1 MRQFFTLYRFEI
13 KKIFQK
19 PYVPA
24 LLALSIALTLFL
36 NVRPLLG
43 EQTVAYVDE
52 QQQFHFE
59 AVSNYEAIQLERRF
73 AREDAGKLLDNEAAW
88 TMQEMNRRYQEIYN
102 QYAPDLTCVLLN
114 HSLVFETLGRTGVNP
129 VAEHIEYPADYAYQS
144 LERGREEEFSS
155 QLLSQEEIAYW
166 EREGTRLTT
175 PFVMEYTGGWR
186 GILEKAS
193 WLNLMALVFALISLC
208 SSFSDDDAY
217 KTRPLLASAAHSRM
231 PLTLAR
237 LAAGVSLACG
247 CVLLLFGLT
256 AAIQFF
262 VHGAGGAQ
270 MPIQLLLFG
279 LTAAIQFFVHGAGG
293 AQMPIQ
299 LLKLKPDQRGIG
311 DAHLSYICR
320 DMTAGQSVLVTV
332 GMSLLIA
339 LFAGALSML
348 LSKLL
353 RRGVPALAL
362 PLGLLLLS
370 MIFEPPFYYYD
381 RVRAQIWSYMPF
393 LADERLVSLGG
404 VQLDC
409 IPVSV
414 LLYGGLA
421 AVALVTCIWLCK
433 ARAVDKM

>member
-1 MRQFFTLYRFEI
+1 MRQFFTLYRFEL
-13 KKIFQK
+13 KKLFQK

-24 LLALSIALTLFL
+24 LLALWIVSTILL
-36 NVRPLLG
+36 NVRPLLE

-129 VAEHIEYPADYAYQS
+129 VAEHIEYPVDYAYQN

-270 MPIQLLLFG
+270 MPIQLLELES
-279 LTAAIQFFVHGAGG
+279 
-293 AQMPIQ
+293 
-299 LLKLKPDQRGIG
+299 DQKGIG
-311 DAHLSYICR
+311 DVYLSNSCR
-320 DMTAGQSVLVTV
+320 DMTAGQAVLVTV

-348 LSKLL
+348 LSKML

-381 RVRAQIWSYMPF
+381 RVRAQIWSYMPIQRLYQTF

-421 AVALVTCIWLCK
+421 AAALVTCVWLCK

>member
-24 LLALSIALTLFL
+24 LLALCIALTVFL

-59 AVSNYEAIQLERRF
+59 TVSNYEAIQLERRF
-73 AREDAGKLLDNEAAW
+73 AREDAGKPLDNEAVW

-129 VAEHIEYPADYAYQS
+129 VAEHIEYPVDYAYQN

-256 AAIQFF
+256 TAIQFF

-270 MPIQLLLFG
+270 MPIQLLE
-279 LTAAIQFFVHGAGG
+279 
-293 AQMPIQ
+293 
-299 LLKLKPDQRGIG
+299 LKPDQRGIG

-320 DMTAGQSVLVTV
+320 DMTAGQAVLVTV

-381 RVRAQIWSYMPF
+381 RVRAQIWSYMPIQRLYQTF

-421 AVALVTCIWLCK
+421 AAALVTCVWLCK
-433 ARAVDKM
+433 VHAVDKM

>member
-73 AREDAGKLLDNEAAW
+73 AREDAGKPLDNEAAW
-88 TMQEMNRRYQEIYN
+88 AMQEMNRRYQEIYN

-114 HSLVFETLGRTGVNP
+114 HSLVFETLGRTRVNP

-247 CVLLLFGLT
+247 CVLLLFVLT

-270 MPIQLLLFG
+270 MPIQLLELES
-279 LTAAIQFFVHGAGG
+279 
-293 AQMPIQ
+293 
-299 LLKLKPDQRGIG
+299 DQKGIG
-311 DAHLSYICR
+311 DVYLSNSCR
-320 DMTAGQSVLVTV
+320 DMTAGQAVLVTV

-381 RVRAQIWSYMPF
+381 RVRAQIWSYMPIQRLYQTF

-421 AVALVTCIWLCK
+421 AAALVTCVWLCK
-433 ARAVDKM
+433 VHAVDKM

>member
-270 MPIQLLLFG
+270 MPIQLLELES
-279 LTAAIQFFVHGAGG
+279 
-293 AQMPIQ
+293 
-299 LLKLKPDQRGIG
+299 DQRGIG
-311 DAHLSYICR
+311 DVHLSYSCR
-320 DMTAGQSVLVTV
+320 DMTAGQAVLVTV

-381 RVRAQIWSYMPF
+381 RVRAQIWSYMPIQRLYQTF

-421 AVALVTCIWLCK
+421 AAALVTCIWLCK

>member
-24 LLALSIALTLFL
+24 LLALCIALTVFL

-73 AREDAGKLLDNEAAW
+73 AREDAGKPLDNEAAW
-88 TMQEMNRRYQEIYN
+88 AMQEMNRRYQEIYN

-129 VAEHIEYPADYAYQS
+129 VAEHIEYPADYAYQN
-144 LERGREEEFSS
+144 LERGRKEEFSN
-155 QLLSQEEIAYW
+155 QLLSQDEIAYW

-186 GILEKAS
+186 GILEKAN

-270 MPIQLLLFG
+270 MPIQLLE
-279 LTAAIQFFVHGAGG
+279 
-293 AQMPIQ
+293 
-299 LLKLKPDQRGIG
+299 LKPDQRGIG

-320 DMTAGQSVLVTV
+320 DMTAGQAVLVTV

-381 RVRAQIWSYMPF
+381 RVRAQIWSYMPIQRLYQTF

-409 IPVSV
+409 IFVSAI
-414 LLYGGLA
+414 LYGGLA
-421 AVALVTCIWLCK
+421 VIALATCIWLCK
-433 ARAVDKM
+433 TRAVDRK

>member
-1 MRQFFTLYRFEI
+1 MRQFFTLYRFEL
-13 KKIFQK
+13 KKLFQK

-270 MPIQLLLFG
+270 MPIQLLELES
-279 LTAAIQFFVHGAGG
+279 
-293 AQMPIQ
+293 
-299 LLKLKPDQRGIG
+299 DQRGIG
-311 DAHLSYICR
+311 DVHLSYSCR
-320 DMTAGQSVLVTV
+320 DMTAGQAVLVTV

-381 RVRAQIWSYMPF
+381 RVRAQIWSYMPIQRLYQTF

>member
-24 LLALSIALTLFL
+24 LLALCIALTVFL

-73 AREDAGKLLDNEAAW
+73 AREDAGKPLDNEAVW

-270 MPIQLLLFG
+270 MPIQLLELE
-279 LTAAIQFFVHGAGG
+279 L
-293 AQMPIQ
+293 
-299 LLKLKPDQRGIG
+299 DQRGIG
-311 DAHLSYICR
+311 DVHLSYSCR
-320 DMTAGQSVLVTV
+320 DMTAGQAVLVTA

-381 RVRAQIWSYMPF
+381 RVRAQIWSYMPIQRLYQTF

>member
-73 AREDAGKLLDNEAAW
+73 AREDAGKPLDNEEVW

-114 HSLVFETLGRTGVNP
+114 HSLVFETLGRTRVNP

-166 EREGTRLTT
+166 EREGTRLPT
-175 PFVMEYTGGWR
+175 PFVMEDTGGWR

-270 MPIQLLLFG
+270 MPIQLLELES
-279 LTAAIQFFVHGAGG
+279 
-293 AQMPIQ
+293 
-299 LLKLKPDQRGIG
+299 DQKGIG
-311 DAHLSYICR
+311 DVYLSNSCR
-320 DMTAGQSVLVTV
+320 DMTAGQAVLVTV

-353 RRGVPALAL
+353 RRAVPALAL

-381 RVRAQIWSYMPF
+381 RVRAQIWSYMPIQRLYQTF

>member
-24 LLALSIALTLFL
+24 LLALCIALTVFL

-73 AREDAGKLLDNEAAW
+73 AREDAGKPLDNEAVW

-129 VAEHIEYPADYAYQS
+129 VAEHIEYPVDYAYQS
-144 LERGREEEFSS
+144 LERGREEEFAS

-256 AAIQFF
+256 TAIQFF

-270 MPIQLLLFG
+270 MPIQLLE
-279 LTAAIQFFVHGAGG
+279 
-293 AQMPIQ
+293 
-299 LLKLKPDQRGIG
+299 LKPDQRGIG

-320 DMTAGQSVLVTV
+320 DMTAGQAVLVTV

-353 RRGVPALAL
+353 RRAVPALAL

-381 RVRAQIWSYMPF
+381 RVRAQIWSYMPIQRLYQTF

>member
-59 AVSNYEAIQLERRF
+59 TVSNYEAIQLERRF
-73 AREDAGKLLDNEAAW
+73 AREDAGKPLDNEAVW

-129 VAEHIEYPADYAYQS
+129 VAEHIEYPVDYAYQN

-256 AAIQFF
+256 TAIQFF

-270 MPIQLLLFG
+270 MPIQLLE
-279 LTAAIQFFVHGAGG
+279 
-293 AQMPIQ
+293 
-299 LLKLKPDQRGIG
+299 LKPDQRGIG

-320 DMTAGQSVLVTV
+320 DMTAGQAVLVTV

-381 RVRAQIWSYMPF
+381 RVRAQIWSYMPIQRLYQTF

-421 AVALVTCIWLCK
+421 AIALVTCVWLCK
-433 ARAVDKM
+433 TRAVDKM

>member
-73 AREDAGKLLDNEAAW
+73 AREDAGKPLDNEAVW

-129 VAEHIEYPADYAYQS
+129 VAEHIEYPADYAYQN

-270 MPIQLLLFG
+270 MPIQLLELES
-279 LTAAIQFFVHGAGG
+279 
-293 AQMPIQ
+293 
-299 LLKLKPDQRGIG
+299 DQRGIG
-311 DAHLSYICR
+311 DVHLSYSCR
-320 DMTAGQSVLVTV
+320 DMTAGQAVLVTV

-381 RVRAQIWSYMPF
+381 RVRAQIWSYMPIQRLYQTF

>member
-114 HSLVFETLGRTGVNP
+114 HSLVFETLGRTRVNP

-270 MPIQLLLFG
+270 MPIQLLELES
-279 LTAAIQFFVHGAGG
+279 
-293 AQMPIQ
+293 
-299 LLKLKPDQRGIG
+299 DQRGIG
-311 DAHLSYICR
+311 DVHLSYSCR
-320 DMTAGQSVLVTV
+320 DMTAGQAVLVTV

-381 RVRAQIWSYMPF
+381 RVRAQIWSYMPIQRLYQTF

-421 AVALVTCIWLCK
+421 AIALVTCIWLCK

>member
-59 AVSNYEAIQLERRF
+59 AVSNYEAIQLERSF
-73 AREDAGKLLDNEAAW
+73 AREDAGKPLDNEAVW

-129 VAEHIEYPADYAYQS
+129 VAEHIEYPADYAYQN

-270 MPIQLLLFG
+270 MPIQLLELES
-279 LTAAIQFFVHGAGG
+279 
-293 AQMPIQ
+293 
-299 LLKLKPDQRGIG
+299 DQKGIG
-311 DAHLSYICR
+311 DVYLSNSCR
-320 DMTAGQSVLVTV
+320 DMTAGQAVLVTV

-381 RVRAQIWSYMPF
+381 RVRAQIWSYMPIQRLYQTF

-409 IPVSV
+409 IFVSAI
-414 LLYGGLA
+414 LYGGLA
-421 AVALVTCIWLCK
+421 VIALATCIWLCK
-433 ARAVDKM
+433 TRAVDRK

>member
-1 MRQFFTLYRFEI
+1 MRQFFTLYRFEL
-13 KKIFQK
+13 KKLFQK

-114 HSLVFETLGRTGVNP
+114 HSLVFETLGRTRVNP

-175 PFVMEYTGGWR
+175 PFVMEYTGGWQ

-270 MPIQLLLFG
+270 MPIQLLELES
-279 LTAAIQFFVHGAGG
+279 
-293 AQMPIQ
+293 
-299 LLKLKPDQRGIG
+299 DQKGIG
-311 DAHLSYICR
+311 DVYLSNSCR
-320 DMTAGQSVLVTV
+320 DMTAGQAVLVTV

-353 RRGVPALAL
+353 RRAVPALAL

-381 RVRAQIWSYMPF
+381 RVRAQIWSYMPIQRLYQTF

-404 VQLDC
+404 MQLDC
-409 IPVSV
+409 IFVSAI
-414 LLYGGLA
+414 LYGGLA
-421 AVALVTCIWLCK
+421 VIALATCIWLCK
-433 ARAVDKM
+433 TRAVDRK

>member
-24 LLALSIALTLFL
+24 LLALSTALTLFL

-73 AREDAGKLLDNEAAW
+73 AREDAGKPLDNEAVW

-129 VAEHIEYPADYAYQS
+129 VAEHIEYPVDYAYQN

-175 PFVMEYTGGWR
+175 PFVMEYTGGWQ

-217 KTRPLLASAAHSRM
+217 KTRPLLASAARSRM

-270 MPIQLLLFG
+270 MPIQLL
-279 LTAAIQFFVHGAGG
+279 
-293 AQMPIQ
+293 
-299 LLKLKPDQRGIG
+299 KLKPDQKGIG

-320 DMTAGQSVLVTV
+320 DMTAGQAVLVTV

-381 RVRAQIWSYMPF
+381 RVRAQIWSYMPIQRLYQTF

>member
-1 MRQFFTLYRFEI
+1 MRQFFTLYRFEL
-13 KKIFQK
+13 KKLFQK

-24 LLALSIALTLFL
+24 LLALWIVSTILL
-36 NVRPLLG
+36 NVRPLLE

-73 AREDAGKLLDNEAAW
+73 AREDAGKPLDNEAVW

-256 AAIQFF
+256 TAIQFF

-270 MPIQLLLFG
+270 MPIQLLE
-279 LTAAIQFFVHGAGG
+279 
-293 AQMPIQ
+293 
-299 LLKLKPDQRGIG
+299 LKPDQRGIG

-320 DMTAGQSVLVTV
+320 DMTAGQAVLVTV

-353 RRGVPALAL
+353 RRAVPALAL

-381 RVRAQIWSYMPF
+381 RVRAQIWSYMPIQRLYQTF

>member
-1 MRQFFTLYRFEI
+1 MRQFFTLYRFES

-73 AREDAGKLLDNEAAW
+73 AREDAGKPLDNEAAW
-88 TMQEMNRRYQEIYN
+88 AMQEMNRRYQEIYN

-270 MPIQLLLFG
+270 MPIQLLELES
-279 LTAAIQFFVHGAGG
+279 
-293 AQMPIQ
+293 
-299 LLKLKPDQRGIG
+299 DQRGIG
-311 DAHLSYICR
+311 DVHLSYSCR
-320 DMTAGQSVLVTV
+320 DMTAGQAVLVTV

-381 RVRAQIWSYMPF
+381 RVRAQIWSYMPIQRLYQTF

>member
-59 AVSNYEAIQLERRF
+59 TVSNYEAIQLERRF
-73 AREDAGKLLDNEAAW
+73 AREDAGKPLDNEAAW
-88 TMQEMNRRYQEIYN
+88 AMQEMNRRYQEIYN

-270 MPIQLLLFG
+270 MPIQLLELES
-279 LTAAIQFFVHGAGG
+279 
-293 AQMPIQ
+293 
-299 LLKLKPDQRGIG
+299 DQRGIG
-311 DAHLSYICR
+311 DVHLSYSCR
-320 DMTAGQSVLVTV
+320 DMTAGQAVLVTV

-348 LSKLL
+348 LSKML

-381 RVRAQIWSYMPF
+381 RVRAQIWSYMPIQRLYQTF

-421 AVALVTCIWLCK
+421 AAALVTCIWLCK

>member
-59 AVSNYEAIQLERRF
+59 TVSNYEAIQLERRF
-73 AREDAGKLLDNEAAW
+73 AREDAGKPLDNEAVW

-129 VAEHIEYPADYAYQS
+129 VAEHIEYPVDYAYQS

-155 QLLSQEEIAYW
+155 QLLNQEEIAYW

-270 MPIQLLLFG
+270 MPIQLLE
-279 LTAAIQFFVHGAGG
+279 
-293 AQMPIQ
+293 
-299 LLKLKPDQRGIG
+299 LKPDQRGIG

-320 DMTAGQSVLVTV
+320 DMTAGQAVLVTL

-381 RVRAQIWSYMPF
+381 RVRAQIWSYMPIQRLYQTF

-421 AVALVTCIWLCK
+421 AIALVTCVWLCK
-433 ARAVDKM
+433 TRAVDKM

>member
-73 AREDAGKLLDNEAAW
+73 AREDAGKPLDNEEVW

-270 MPIQLLLFG
+270 MPIQLLELES
-279 LTAAIQFFVHGAGG
+279 
-293 AQMPIQ
+293 
-299 LLKLKPDQRGIG
+299 DQRGIG
-311 DAHLSYICR
+311 DVHLSYSCR
-320 DMTAGQSVLVTV
+320 DMTAGQAVLVTV

-381 RVRAQIWSYMPF
+381 RVRAQIWSYMPIQRLYQTF

-404 VQLDC
+404 VQLEC

-421 AVALVTCIWLCK
+421 AVALVTCVWLCK
-433 ARAVDKM
+433 AHAVDKM

>member
-73 AREDAGKLLDNEAAW
+73 AREDAGKPLDNEAVWA
-88 TMQEMNRRYQEIYN
+88 MQEMNRRYQEIYN

-129 VAEHIEYPADYAYQS
+129 VAEHIEYPVDYAYQN

-270 MPIQLLLFG
+270 MPIQLLELES
-279 LTAAIQFFVHGAGG
+279 
-293 AQMPIQ
+293 
-299 LLKLKPDQRGIG
+299 DQRGIG
-311 DAHLSYICR
+311 DVHLSYSCR
-320 DMTAGQSVLVTV
+320 DMTAGQAVLVTA

-381 RVRAQIWSYMPF
+381 RVRAQIWSYMPIQRLYQTF

>member
-114 HSLVFETLGRTGVNP
+114 HSLVFETLGRTRVNP

-270 MPIQLLLFG
+270 MPIQLLELES
-279 LTAAIQFFVHGAGG
+279 
-293 AQMPIQ
+293 
-299 LLKLKPDQRGIG
+299 DQKGIG
-311 DAHLSYICR
+311 DVYLSNSCR
-320 DMTAGQSVLVTV
+320 DMTAGQAVLVTV

-381 RVRAQIWSYMPF
+381 RVRAQIWSYMPIQRLYLVTLGSF
-393 LADERLVSLGG
+393 QLNSIQFSVVLYLLLAGLFG
-404 VQLDC
+404 
-409 IPVSV
+409 
-414 LLYGGLA
+414 LLYRICYRHYQ
-421 AVALVTCIWLCK
+421 VTG
-433 ARAVDKM
+433 R

>member
-1 MRQFFTLYRFEI
+1 MRHFFTLYRFEI

-73 AREDAGKLLDNEAAW
+73 AREDAGKPLDNEAVW

-129 VAEHIEYPADYAYQS
+129 VAEHIEYPVDYAYQN

-270 MPIQLLLFG
+270 MPIQLL
-279 LTAAIQFFVHGAGG
+279 
-293 AQMPIQ
+293 
-299 LLKLKPDQRGIG
+299 KLKPDQRGIG

-320 DMTAGQSVLVTV
+320 DMTAGQAVLVTA

-381 RVRAQIWSYMPF
+381 RVRAQIWSYMPIQRLYQTF

-421 AVALVTCIWLCK
+421 AAALVTCIWLCK

>member
-73 AREDAGKLLDNEAAW
+73 AREDAGKPLDNEEVW

-270 MPIQLLLFG
+270 MPIQLLELES
-279 LTAAIQFFVHGAGG
+279 
-293 AQMPIQ
+293 
-299 LLKLKPDQRGIG
+299 DQRGIG
-311 DAHLSYICR
+311 DVHLSYSCR
-320 DMTAGQSVLVTV
+320 DMTAGQAVLVTV

-381 RVRAQIWSYMPF
+381 RVRAQIWSYMPIQRLYQTF

-414 LLYGGLA
+414 LIYGGLA

>member
-24 LLALSIALTLFL
+24 LLALSTALTLFL

-59 AVSNYEAIQLERRF
+59 TITKYEAFQLERRF
-73 AREDAGKLLDNEAAW
+73 AREDAGKPLDNEAVW

-129 VAEHIEYPADYAYQS
+129 VAEHIEYPVDYAYQN

-175 PFVMEYTGGWR
+175 PFVMEYTGGWQ

-270 MPIQLLLFG
+270 MPIQLL
-279 LTAAIQFFVHGAGG
+279 
-293 AQMPIQ
+293 
-299 LLKLKPDQRGIG
+299 KLKPDQKGIG

-320 DMTAGQSVLVTV
+320 DMTAGQAVLVTV

-381 RVRAQIWSYMPF
+381 RVRAQIWSYMPIQRLYQTF

>member
-43 EQTVAYVDE
+43 GQTVAYVDE

-73 AREDAGKLLDNEAAW
+73 AREDAGKPLDNEAVW

-129 VAEHIEYPADYAYQS
+129 VAEHIEYPADYAYQN

-166 EREGTRLTT
+166 EREGTRLTP

-186 GILEKAS
+186 GILEKAN
-193 WLNLMALVFALISLC
+193 WLNLMVLVFALVSLC

-270 MPIQLLLFG
+270 MPIQLLELES
-279 LTAAIQFFVHGAGG
+279 
-293 AQMPIQ
+293 
-299 LLKLKPDQRGIG
+299 DQRGIG
-311 DAHLSYICR
+311 DVHLSYSCR
-320 DMTAGQSVLVTV
+320 DMTAGQAVLVTA

-381 RVRAQIWSYMPF
+381 RVRAQIWSYMPIQRLYQTF

-409 IPVSV
+409 IFVSAI
-414 LLYGGLA
+414 LYGGLA
-421 AVALVTCIWLCK
+421 VIALATCIWLCK
-433 ARAVDKM
+433 TRAVDRK

>member
-1 MRQFFTLYRFEI
+1 MRQFFTLYRFEL

-19 PYVPA
+19 RYVPA

-270 MPIQLLLFG
+270 MPIQLLELES
-279 LTAAIQFFVHGAGG
+279 
-293 AQMPIQ
+293 
-299 LLKLKPDQRGIG
+299 DQRGIG
-311 DAHLSYICR
+311 DVHLSYSCR
-320 DMTAGQSVLVTV
+320 DMTAGQAVLVTV

-381 RVRAQIWSYMPF
+381 RVRAQIWSYMPIQRLYQTF

-409 IPVSV
+409 IAVSV

-421 AVALVTCIWLCK
+421 AAALVTCIWLCK

>member
-59 AVSNYEAIQLERRF
+59 TVSNYEAIQLERRF
-73 AREDAGKLLDNEAAW
+73 AREDAGKPLDNEAVW

-129 VAEHIEYPADYAYQS
+129 VAEHIEYPVDYAYQN

-270 MPIQLLLFG
+270 MPIQLLE
-279 LTAAIQFFVHGAGG
+279 
-293 AQMPIQ
+293 
-299 LLKLKPDQRGIG
+299 LKPDQRGIG

-320 DMTAGQSVLVTV
+320 DMTAGQAVLVTV

-381 RVRAQIWSYMPF
+381 RVRAQIWSYMPIQRLYQTF

-421 AVALVTCIWLCK
+421 AAALVTCIWLCK

>member
-73 AREDAGKLLDNEAAW
+73 AREDAGKPLDNEEVW

-129 VAEHIEYPADYAYQS
+129 VAEHIEYPVDYAYQN

-175 PFVMEYTGGWR
+175 PFVMEYTGGWQ

-270 MPIQLLLFG
+270 MPIQLLELES
-279 LTAAIQFFVHGAGG
+279 
-293 AQMPIQ
+293 
-299 LLKLKPDQRGIG
+299 DQKGIG
-311 DAHLSYICR
+311 DVYLSNSCR
-320 DMTAGQSVLVTV
+320 DMTAGQAVLVTV

-353 RRGVPALAL
+353 RRAVPALAL

-381 RVRAQIWSYMPF
+381 RVRAQIWSYMPIQRLYQTF

>member
-24 LLALSIALTLFL
+24 LLALCIALTVFL

-270 MPIQLLLFG
+270 MPIQLLELES
-279 LTAAIQFFVHGAGG
+279 
-293 AQMPIQ
+293 
-299 LLKLKPDQRGIG
+299 DQKGIG
-311 DAHLSYICR
+311 DVYLSNSCR
-320 DMTAGQSVLVTV
+320 DMTAGQAVLVTV

-348 LSKLL
+348 LSKML

-381 RVRAQIWSYMPF
+381 RVRAQIWSYMPIQRLYQTF

>member
-1 MRQFFTLYRFEI
+1 MRQFFTLYRFEL

-19 PYVPA
+19 RYVPA

-270 MPIQLLLFG
+270 MPIQLLELES
-279 LTAAIQFFVHGAGG
+279 
-293 AQMPIQ
+293 
-299 LLKLKPDQRGIG
+299 DQRGIG
-311 DAHLSYICR
+311 DVHLSYSCR
-320 DMTAGQSVLVTV
+320 DMTAGQAVLVTV

-381 RVRAQIWSYMPF
+381 RVRAQIWSYMPIQRLYQTF

-409 IPVSV
+409 IFASAI
-414 LLYGGLA
+414 LYGGLTGI
-421 AVALVTCIWLCK
+421 ALATCIWLCK
-433 ARAVDKM
+433 TRAVDRK

>member
-24 LLALSIALTLFL
+24 LLALCIALTVFL

-73 AREDAGKLLDNEAAW
+73 AREDAGKPLDNEAVW

-114 HSLVFETLGRTGVNP
+114 HSLVFETLRRTGVNP
-129 VAEHIEYPADYAYQS
+129 VAEHIEYPADYAYQN

-175 PFVMEYTGGWR
+175 PFVMEYTGGWQ

-270 MPIQLLLFG
+270 MPIQLLELES
-279 LTAAIQFFVHGAGG
+279 
-293 AQMPIQ
+293 
-299 LLKLKPDQRGIG
+299 DQKGIG
-311 DAHLSYICR
+311 DVYLSNSCR
-320 DMTAGQSVLVTV
+320 DMTAGQAVLVTV

-348 LSKLL
+348 LSKML

-381 RVRAQIWSYMPF
+381 RVRAQIWSYMPIQRLYQTF

-414 LLYGGLA
+414 LLYGGLT

>member
-73 AREDAGKLLDNEAAW
+73 AREDAGKPLDNEAAW
-88 TMQEMNRRYQEIYN
+88 AMQEMNRRYQEIYN

-114 HSLVFETLGRTGVNP
+114 HSLVFETLRRTGVNP
-129 VAEHIEYPADYAYQS
+129 VAEHIEYPADYAYQN

-270 MPIQLLLFG
+270 MPIQLLELES
-279 LTAAIQFFVHGAGG
+279 
-293 AQMPIQ
+293 
-299 LLKLKPDQRGIG
+299 DQRGIG
-311 DAHLSYICR
+311 DVHLSYSCR
-320 DMTAGQSVLVTV
+320 DMTAGQAVLVTV

-348 LSKLL
+348 LSKML

-381 RVRAQIWSYMPF
+381 RVRAQIWSYMPIQRLYQTF

-414 LLYGGLA
+414 LLYGGLT

>member
-114 HSLVFETLGRTGVNP
+114 HSLVFETLGRTRVNP

-270 MPIQLLLFG
+270 MPIQLLELES
-279 LTAAIQFFVHGAGG
+279 
-293 AQMPIQ
+293 
-299 LLKLKPDQRGIG
+299 DQKGIG
-311 DAHLSYICR
+311 DVYLSNSCR
-320 DMTAGQSVLVTV
+320 DMTAGQAVLVTV

-381 RVRAQIWSYMPF
+381 RVRAQIWSYMPIQRLYQTF

-421 AVALVTCIWLCK
+421 AAALVTCIWLCK

>member
-59 AVSNYEAIQLERRF
+59 AVSNYEAIQLERCF
-73 AREDAGKLLDNEAAW
+73 AREDAGKPLDNEEVW

-129 VAEHIEYPADYAYQS
+129 VAEHIEYPVDYAYQN

-175 PFVMEYTGGWR
+175 PFVMEYTGGWQ

-270 MPIQLLLFG
+270 MPIQLLELES
-279 LTAAIQFFVHGAGG
+279 
-293 AQMPIQ
+293 
-299 LLKLKPDQRGIG
+299 DQKGIG
-311 DAHLSYICR
+311 DVYLSNSCR
-320 DMTAGQSVLVTV
+320 DMTAGQAVLVTV

-353 RRGVPALAL
+353 RRAVPALAL

-381 RVRAQIWSYMPF
+381 RVRAQIWSYMPIQRLYQTF

>member
-24 LLALSIALTLFL
+24 LLALCIALTVFL

-270 MPIQLLLFG
+270 MPIQLLELES
-279 LTAAIQFFVHGAGG
+279 
-293 AQMPIQ
+293 
-299 LLKLKPDQRGIG
+299 DQRGIG
-311 DAHLSYICR
+311 DVHLSYSCR
-320 DMTAGQSVLVTV
+320 DMTAGQAVLVTV

-381 RVRAQIWSYMPF
+381 RVRAQIWSYMPIQRLYQTF

>member
-270 MPIQLLLFG
+270 MPIQLLELES
-279 LTAAIQFFVHGAGG
+279 
-293 AQMPIQ
+293 
-299 LLKLKPDQRGIG
+299 DQRGIG
-311 DAHLSYICR
+311 DVHLSYSCR
-320 DMTAGQSVLVTV
+320 DMTAGQAVLVTV

-381 RVRAQIWSYMPF
+381 RVRAQIWSYMPIQRLYQTF

-414 LLYGGLA
+414 LLYGELA
-421 AVALVTCIWLCK
+421 AAALVTCIWLCK

>member
-13 KKIFQK
+13 KKLFQK

-73 AREDAGKLLDNEAAW
+73 AREDAGKPLDNEAAW

-144 LERGREEEFSS
+144 LERGREEEFAS

-256 AAIQFF
+256 TAIQFF

-270 MPIQLLLFG
+270 MPIQLLE
-279 LTAAIQFFVHGAGG
+279 
-293 AQMPIQ
+293 
-299 LLKLKPDQRGIG
+299 LKPDQRGIG

-320 DMTAGQSVLVTV
+320 DMTAGQAVLVTV

-353 RRGVPALAL
+353 RRAVPALAL

-381 RVRAQIWSYMPF
+381 RVRAQIWSYMPIQRLYQTF

>member
-24 LLALSIALTLFL
+24 LLALCIALTVFL

-270 MPIQLLLFG
+270 MPIQLLELES
-279 LTAAIQFFVHGAGG
+279 
-293 AQMPIQ
+293 
-299 LLKLKPDQRGIG
+299 DQKGIG
-311 DAHLSYICR
+311 DVYLSNSCR
-320 DMTAGQSVLVTV
+320 DMTAGQAVLVTV

-381 RVRAQIWSYMPF
+381 RVRAQIWSYMPIQRLYQTF

-421 AVALVTCIWLCK
+421 AVALVTCVWLCK